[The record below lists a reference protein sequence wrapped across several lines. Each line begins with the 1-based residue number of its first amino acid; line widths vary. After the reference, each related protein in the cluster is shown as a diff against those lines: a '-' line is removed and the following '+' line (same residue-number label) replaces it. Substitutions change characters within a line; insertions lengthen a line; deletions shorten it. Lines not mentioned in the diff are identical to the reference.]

1 MNKLI
6 FGGILSLLISGNL
19 PAAAQQPGQYV
30 RKALPQPAFFV
41 PQKDIQ
47 YQEKL
52 PPFNLPPQPA
62 EVKVQTTVEKVQ
74 YSEPAFQPEVI
85 SDNKEESVPDEF
97 NPNLDITLPEVP
109 QEKAEPQAATP
120 KYQQEYA
127 AYVKDLQAIEQSGQA
142 LPNQELED
150 DLAQMGSEQRLEVDA
165 GGKIL
170 NPFSQ
175 AQLINPMAEAP
186 VRDASVPKAA
196 KKSTA
201 QILDKVEI
209 IRRPPQQ
216 EELSA
221 QDNAPDNPFAD
232 RAELPAIQPAEEVPL
247 SPEVAAHF
255 GGLNPFAGGDA
266 ERTRRIAYRNLSR
279 FRCRRQRKNRRN
291 LPRRRSLSRS
301 RKSRRKRNP
310 ILPAT
315 ADITAADRT
324 AAVRSP
330 PVTALILS
338 VRIQTSADKVFINDF
353 KQINIFDFG
362 TLVDPVH

>member
-1 MNKLI
+1 M
-6 FGGILSLLISGNL
+6 
-19 PAAAQQPGQYV
+19 
-30 RKALPQPAFFV
+30 PQPAFFV

-127 AYVKDLQAIEQSGQA
+127 AYVKDLQA
-142 LPNQELED
+142 
-150 DLAQMGSEQRLEVDA
+150 QMGSEQRLEVDA

-232 RAELPAIQPAEEVPL
+232 RAELPAEEVPL

-255 GGLNPFAGGDA
+255 EPADVSEQA
-266 ERTRRIAYRNLSR
+266 EPEDTVPELEPLPLPETTEEPAESPEETEPQPQPEEPQEKKSHSSRNSGYHR
-279 FRCRRQRKNRRN
+279 
-291 LPRRRSLSRS
+291 SRS
-301 RKSRRKRNP
+301 HGSSSV
-310 ILPAT
+310 AT
-315 ADITAADRT
+315 SYGPNF
-324 AAVRSP
+324 VR
-330 PVTALILS
+330 
-338 VRIQTSADKVFINDF
+338 
-353 KQINIFDFG
+353 
-362 TLVDPVH
+362 

>member
-165 GGKIL
+165 EGKIL

-221 QDNAPDNPFAD
+221 QDNAPDNPLAD

-266 ERTRRIAYRNLSR
+266 EPADVSEQADPEDSVPELEPLPLPETTEEPAESPEETEPQPQPEEPQEKKSHSSRNSGYHR
-279 FRCRRQRKNRRN
+279 
-291 LPRRRSLSRS
+291 SRS
-301 RKSRRKRNP
+301 HGSSSV
-310 ILPAT
+310 AT
-315 ADITAADRT
+315 SYGPNF
-324 AAVRSP
+324 VR
-330 PVTALILS
+330 
-338 VRIQTSADKVFINDF
+338 
-353 KQINIFDFG
+353 
-362 TLVDPVH
+362 

>member
-165 GGKIL
+165 EGKIL

-186 VRDASVPKAA
+186 VRDVSVPKAA

-255 GGLNPFAGGDA
+255 GGLNPFAGGNA
-266 ERTRRIAYRNLSR
+266 EPADVSEQAEPEDTVPELEPLPLPETTEEPAESPEETEPQPQPEESQEKKSHSSRNSGYHR
-279 FRCRRQRKNRRN
+279 
-291 LPRRRSLSRS
+291 SRS
-301 RKSRRKRNP
+301 HGSSSV
-310 ILPAT
+310 AT
-315 ADITAADRT
+315 SYGPNF
-324 AAVRSP
+324 VR
-330 PVTALILS
+330 
-338 VRIQTSADKVFINDF
+338 
-353 KQINIFDFG
+353 
-362 TLVDPVH
+362 

>member
-165 GGKIL
+165 EGKIL

-255 GGLNPFAGGDA
+255 GGLNPFAGGNA
-266 ERTRRIAYRNLSR
+266 EPADVSEQAEPEDTVPELEPLPLPETTEEPAESPEETEPQPQPEESQEKKSHSSRNSGYHR
-279 FRCRRQRKNRRN
+279 G
-291 LPRRRSLSRS
+291 RSHGSS
-301 RKSRRKRNP
+301 SV
-310 ILPAT
+310 AT
-315 ADITAADRT
+315 SYGPNF
-324 AAVRSP
+324 VR
-330 PVTALILS
+330 
-338 VRIQTSADKVFINDF
+338 
-353 KQINIFDFG
+353 
-362 TLVDPVH
+362 

>member
-150 DLAQMGSEQRLEVDA
+150 DLEQMGSEQRLEVDA
-165 GGKIL
+165 EGKIL

-266 ERTRRIAYRNLSR
+266 EPADVSEQAEPEDTVPELEPLPLPETTEEPAESPEETEPQPQPEEPQEKKSHSSRNSGYHR
-279 FRCRRQRKNRRN
+279 
-291 LPRRRSLSRS
+291 SRS
-301 RKSRRKRNP
+301 HGSSSV
-310 ILPAT
+310 AT
-315 ADITAADRT
+315 SYGPNF
-324 AAVRSP
+324 VR
-330 PVTALILS
+330 
-338 VRIQTSADKVFINDF
+338 
-353 KQINIFDFG
+353 
-362 TLVDPVH
+362 

>member
-165 GGKIL
+165 EGKIL

-266 ERTRRIAYRNLSR
+266 EPADVSEQAEPEDTVPELEPLPLPETTEEPAESPEETEPQPQPEESQEKKSHSSRNSGYHR
-279 FRCRRQRKNRRN
+279 G
-291 LPRRRSLSRS
+291 RSHGSS
-301 RKSRRKRNP
+301 SV
-310 ILPAT
+310 AT
-315 ADITAADRT
+315 SYGPNF
-324 AAVRSP
+324 VR
-330 PVTALILS
+330 
-338 VRIQTSADKVFINDF
+338 
-353 KQINIFDFG
+353 
-362 TLVDPVH
+362 

>member
-165 GGKIL
+165 EGKIL

-255 GGLNPFAGGDA
+255 GDLNPFAGGDA
-266 ERTRRIAYRNLSR
+266 EPADVSEQAEPEDTVPELEPLPLPETTEEPAESPEETEPQPQPEESQEKKSHSSRNSGYHR
-279 FRCRRQRKNRRN
+279 
-291 LPRRRSLSRS
+291 SRS
-301 RKSRRKRNP
+301 HGSSSV
-310 ILPAT
+310 AT
-315 ADITAADRT
+315 SYGPNF
-324 AAVRSP
+324 VR
-330 PVTALILS
+330 
-338 VRIQTSADKVFINDF
+338 
-353 KQINIFDFG
+353 
-362 TLVDPVH
+362 

>member
-186 VRDASVPKAA
+186 LRDASVPKAA

-266 ERTRRIAYRNLSR
+266 EPADVSEQADPEDSVPELEPLPLPETTEEPAESPEETEPQPQPEESQEKKSHSSRNSGYHR
-279 FRCRRQRKNRRN
+279 
-291 LPRRRSLSRS
+291 SRS
-301 RKSRRKRNP
+301 HGSSSV
-310 ILPAT
+310 AT
-315 ADITAADRT
+315 SYGPNF
-324 AAVRSP
+324 VR
-330 PVTALILS
+330 
-338 VRIQTSADKVFINDF
+338 
-353 KQINIFDFG
+353 
-362 TLVDPVH
+362 

>member
-6 FGGILSLLISGNL
+6 FGGILSFLISGNL

-266 ERTRRIAYRNLSR
+266 EPADVSEQAEPEDTVPELEPLPLPETTEKPAESPEETEPQPQPEEPQEKKSHSSRNSGYHR
-279 FRCRRQRKNRRN
+279 
-291 LPRRRSLSRS
+291 SRS
-301 RKSRRKRNP
+301 HGSSSV
-310 ILPAT
+310 AT
-315 ADITAADRT
+315 SYGPNF
-324 AAVRSP
+324 VR
-330 PVTALILS
+330 
-338 VRIQTSADKVFINDF
+338 
-353 KQINIFDFG
+353 
-362 TLVDPVH
+362 

>member
-266 ERTRRIAYRNLSR
+266 EPADVSEQADPEDSVPELEPLPLPETTEEPAESPEETEPQPQPEESQEKKSHSSRNSGYHR
-279 FRCRRQRKNRRN
+279 G
-291 LPRRRSLSRS
+291 RSHGSS
-301 RKSRRKRNP
+301 SV
-310 ILPAT
+310 AT
-315 ADITAADRT
+315 SYGPNF
-324 AAVRSP
+324 VR
-330 PVTALILS
+330 
-338 VRIQTSADKVFINDF
+338 
-353 KQINIFDFG
+353 
-362 TLVDPVH
+362 

>member
-1 MNKLI
+1 M
-6 FGGILSLLISGNL
+6 
-19 PAAAQQPGQYV
+19 
-30 RKALPQPAFFV
+30 
-41 PQKDIQ
+41 
-47 YQEKL
+47 
-52 PPFNLPPQPA
+52 
-62 EVKVQTTVEKVQ
+62 
-74 YSEPAFQPEVI
+74 I

-175 AQLINPMAEAP
+175 TQLINPMAEAP
-186 VRDASVPKAA
+186 LRDASVPKAA

-266 ERTRRIAYRNLSR
+266 EPADVSEQAEPEDTVPELEPLPLPETTEEPAESPEETEPQPQPEEPQEKKSHSSRNSGYHR
-279 FRCRRQRKNRRN
+279 G
-291 LPRRRSLSRS
+291 RSHGSS
-301 RKSRRKRNP
+301 SV
-310 ILPAT
+310 AT
-315 ADITAADRT
+315 SYGPNF
-324 AAVRSP
+324 VR
-330 PVTALILS
+330 
-338 VRIQTSADKVFINDF
+338 
-353 KQINIFDFG
+353 
-362 TLVDPVH
+362 

>member
-232 RAELPAIQPAEEVPL
+232 RAELPAEEVPL

-266 ERTRRIAYRNLSR
+266 EPADVSEQAEPEDSVPELEPLPLPETTEEPAESPEETKSQPQPEEPQEKKSHSSRNSGYHR
-279 FRCRRQRKNRRN
+279 
-291 LPRRRSLSRS
+291 SRS
-301 RKSRRKRNP
+301 HGSSSV
-310 ILPAT
+310 AT
-315 ADITAADRT
+315 SYGPNF
-324 AAVRSP
+324 VR
-330 PVTALILS
+330 
-338 VRIQTSADKVFINDF
+338 
-353 KQINIFDFG
+353 
-362 TLVDPVH
+362 

>member
-186 VRDASVPKAA
+186 LRDASVPKAA

-209 IRRPPQQ
+209 IRRPQQQ

-232 RAELPAIQPAEEVPL
+232 RAELPAEEVSL

-266 ERTRRIAYRNLSR
+266 EPADVSEQAEPEDTVPELEPLPLPETTEEPAESPEETEPQPQPEESQEKKSHSSRNSGYHR
-279 FRCRRQRKNRRN
+279 
-291 LPRRRSLSRS
+291 SRS
-301 RKSRRKRNP
+301 HGSSSV
-310 ILPAT
+310 AT
-315 ADITAADRT
+315 SYGPNF
-324 AAVRSP
+324 VR
-330 PVTALILS
+330 
-338 VRIQTSADKVFINDF
+338 
-353 KQINIFDFG
+353 
-362 TLVDPVH
+362 

>member
-186 VRDASVPKAA
+186 VRDTSVPKAA

-266 ERTRRIAYRNLSR
+266 EPADVSEQADPEDTVPELEPLPLPETTEEPAESPEETEPQPQPEEPQEKKSHSSRNSGYHR
-279 FRCRRQRKNRRN
+279 G
-291 LPRRRSLSRS
+291 RSHGSS
-301 RKSRRKRNP
+301 SV
-310 ILPAT
+310 AT
-315 ADITAADRT
+315 SYGPNF
-324 AAVRSP
+324 VR
-330 PVTALILS
+330 
-338 VRIQTSADKVFINDF
+338 
-353 KQINIFDFG
+353 
-362 TLVDPVH
+362 

>member
-6 FGGILSLLISGNL
+6 FGGILSFLISGNL

-165 GGKIL
+165 EGKIL

-196 KKSTA
+196 KKLTA

-232 RAELPAIQPAEEVPL
+232 RAELPAIQPAEGVPL

-266 ERTRRIAYRNLSR
+266 EPADVSEQAEPEDTVPELEPLPLPETTEEPAESPEETEPQPQPEEPQEKKSHSSRNSGYHR
-279 FRCRRQRKNRRN
+279 
-291 LPRRRSLSRS
+291 SRS
-301 RKSRRKRNP
+301 HGSSSV
-310 ILPAT
+310 AT
-315 ADITAADRT
+315 SYGPNF
-324 AAVRSP
+324 VR
-330 PVTALILS
+330 
-338 VRIQTSADKVFINDF
+338 
-353 KQINIFDFG
+353 
-362 TLVDPVH
+362 

>member
-186 VRDASVPKAA
+186 LRDASVPKAA

-232 RAELPAIQPAEEVPL
+232 RAELPAEEVSL

-266 ERTRRIAYRNLSR
+266 EPADVSEQAEPEDTVPELEPLPLPETTEEPAESPEETEPQPQPEESQEKKSHSSRNSGYHR
-279 FRCRRQRKNRRN
+279 
-291 LPRRRSLSRS
+291 SRS
-301 RKSRRKRNP
+301 HGSSSV
-310 ILPAT
+310 AT
-315 ADITAADRT
+315 SYGPNF
-324 AAVRSP
+324 VR
-330 PVTALILS
+330 
-338 VRIQTSADKVFINDF
+338 
-353 KQINIFDFG
+353 
-362 TLVDPVH
+362 

>member
-165 GGKIL
+165 EGKIL

-266 ERTRRIAYRNLSR
+266 EPADVSEQAEPEDTVPELEPLPLPETTEEPAESPEETEPQPEESQEKKSHSSRNSGYHR
-279 FRCRRQRKNRRN
+279 G
-291 LPRRRSLSRS
+291 RSHGSS
-301 RKSRRKRNP
+301 SV
-310 ILPAT
+310 AT
-315 ADITAADRT
+315 SYGPNF
-324 AAVRSP
+324 VR
-330 PVTALILS
+330 
-338 VRIQTSADKVFINDF
+338 
-353 KQINIFDFG
+353 
-362 TLVDPVH
+362 

>member
-165 GGKIL
+165 EGKIL

-266 ERTRRIAYRNLSR
+266 EPADVSEQAEPEDTVPELEPLPLPETTEEPAESPEETEPQPQPEESQEKKSHSSRNSGYHR
-279 FRCRRQRKNRRN
+279 
-291 LPRRRSLSRS
+291 SRS
-301 RKSRRKRNP
+301 HSSSSV
-310 ILPAT
+310 AT
-315 ADITAADRT
+315 SYGPNF
-324 AAVRSP
+324 VR
-330 PVTALILS
+330 
-338 VRIQTSADKVFINDF
+338 
-353 KQINIFDFG
+353 
-362 TLVDPVH
+362 

>member
-165 GGKIL
+165 EGKIL

-266 ERTRRIAYRNLSR
+266 EPADVSEQADPEDTVPELEPLPLPETTEEPAESPEETEPQPQPEESQEKKSHSSRNSGYHR
-279 FRCRRQRKNRRN
+279 G
-291 LPRRRSLSRS
+291 RSHGSS
-301 RKSRRKRNP
+301 SV
-310 ILPAT
+310 AT
-315 ADITAADRT
+315 SYGPNF
-324 AAVRSP
+324 VR
-330 PVTALILS
+330 
-338 VRIQTSADKVFINDF
+338 
-353 KQINIFDFG
+353 
-362 TLVDPVH
+362 

>member
-186 VRDASVPKAA
+186 LRDASVPKAA

-232 RAELPAIQPAEEVPL
+232 RAELPAEEVSL

-266 ERTRRIAYRNLSR
+266 EPADVSEQAEPEDTVPELEPLPLPETTEESAESPEETEPQPQPEESQEKKSHSSRNSGYHR
-279 FRCRRQRKNRRN
+279 
-291 LPRRRSLSRS
+291 SRS
-301 RKSRRKRNP
+301 HGSSSV
-310 ILPAT
+310 AT
-315 ADITAADRT
+315 SYGPNF
-324 AAVRSP
+324 VR
-330 PVTALILS
+330 
-338 VRIQTSADKVFINDF
+338 
-353 KQINIFDFG
+353 
-362 TLVDPVH
+362 

>member
-186 VRDASVPKAA
+186 LRDASVPKAA

-232 RAELPAIQPAEEVPL
+232 RAELPAEEVSL

-266 ERTRRIAYRNLSR
+266 EPADVSEQADPEDSVPELEPLPLPETTEEPAESPEETEPQPQPEEPQEKKSHSSRNSGYHR
-279 FRCRRQRKNRRN
+279 
-291 LPRRRSLSRS
+291 SRS
-301 RKSRRKRNP
+301 HGSSSV
-310 ILPAT
+310 AT
-315 ADITAADRT
+315 SYGPNF
-324 AAVRSP
+324 VR
-330 PVTALILS
+330 
-338 VRIQTSADKVFINDF
+338 
-353 KQINIFDFG
+353 
-362 TLVDPVH
+362 

>member
-165 GGKIL
+165 EGKIL

-266 ERTRRIAYRNLSR
+266 EPADVSEQAEPEDTVPELEPLPLPETQIRNL
-279 FRCRRQRKNRRN
+279 
-291 LPRRRSLSRS
+291 LHL
-301 RKSRRKRNP
+301 
-310 ILPAT
+310 
-315 ADITAADRT
+315 
-324 AAVRSP
+324 
-330 PVTALILS
+330 
-338 VRIQTSADKVFINDF
+338 
-353 KQINIFDFG
+353 
-362 TLVDPVH
+362 

>member
-232 RAELPAIQPAEEVPL
+232 RAELPAEEVSL

-266 ERTRRIAYRNLSR
+266 EPADVSEQAEPEDTVPELEPLPLPETTEEPAESPEETEPQPQQEESQEKKSHSSRNSGYHR
-279 FRCRRQRKNRRN
+279 
-291 LPRRRSLSRS
+291 SRS
-301 RKSRRKRNP
+301 HGSSSV
-310 ILPAT
+310 AT
-315 ADITAADRT
+315 SYGPNF
-324 AAVRSP
+324 VR
-330 PVTALILS
+330 
-338 VRIQTSADKVFINDF
+338 
-353 KQINIFDFG
+353 
-362 TLVDPVH
+362 

>member
-186 VRDASVPKAA
+186 LRDASVPKAA

-232 RAELPAIQPAEEVPL
+232 RAELPAEEVSL
-247 SPEVAAHF
+247 TPEVAAHF

-266 ERTRRIAYRNLSR
+266 EPADVSEQAEPEDTVPELEPLPLPETTEEPAESPEETEPQPQPEESQEKKSHSSRNSGYHR
-279 FRCRRQRKNRRN
+279 
-291 LPRRRSLSRS
+291 SRS
-301 RKSRRKRNP
+301 HGSSSV
-310 ILPAT
+310 AT
-315 ADITAADRT
+315 SYGPNF
-324 AAVRSP
+324 VR
-330 PVTALILS
+330 
-338 VRIQTSADKVFINDF
+338 
-353 KQINIFDFG
+353 
-362 TLVDPVH
+362 

>member
-109 QEKAEPQAATP
+109 QEKAEPQVATP

-165 GGKIL
+165 EGKIL

-255 GGLNPFAGGDA
+255 GGLNPFAGGNA
-266 ERTRRIAYRNLSR
+266 EPADVSEQAEPEDTVPELEPLPLPETTEEPAESPEETEPQPQPEESQEKKSHSSRNSGYHR
-279 FRCRRQRKNRRN
+279 
-291 LPRRRSLSRS
+291 SRS
-301 RKSRRKRNP
+301 HGSSSV
-310 ILPAT
+310 AT
-315 ADITAADRT
+315 SYGPNF
-324 AAVRSP
+324 VR
-330 PVTALILS
+330 
-338 VRIQTSADKVFINDF
+338 
-353 KQINIFDFG
+353 
-362 TLVDPVH
+362 

>member
-19 PAAAQQPGQYV
+19 SAAAQQPGQYV

-165 GGKIL
+165 EGKIL

-266 ERTRRIAYRNLSR
+266 EPADVSEQAEPEDTVPELEPLPLPETTEEPAESPEETEPQPQPEESQEKKSHSSRNSGYHR
-279 FRCRRQRKNRRN
+279 
-291 LPRRRSLSRS
+291 SRS
-301 RKSRRKRNP
+301 HGSSSV
-310 ILPAT
+310 AT
-315 ADITAADRT
+315 SYGPNF
-324 AAVRSP
+324 VR
-330 PVTALILS
+330 
-338 VRIQTSADKVFINDF
+338 
-353 KQINIFDFG
+353 
-362 TLVDPVH
+362 

>member
-165 GGKIL
+165 EGKIL

-221 QDNAPDNPFAD
+221 QDNAPNNPFAD

-266 ERTRRIAYRNLSR
+266 EPADVSEHAEPEDTVPELEPLPLPETTEEPAESPEETQPQPQPEESQEKKSHSSRNSGYHR
-279 FRCRRQRKNRRN
+279 
-291 LPRRRSLSRS
+291 SRS
-301 RKSRRKRNP
+301 HGSSSV
-310 ILPAT
+310 AT
-315 ADITAADRT
+315 SYGPNF
-324 AAVRSP
+324 VR
-330 PVTALILS
+330 
-338 VRIQTSADKVFINDF
+338 
-353 KQINIFDFG
+353 
-362 TLVDPVH
+362 

>member
-165 GGKIL
+165 EGKIL

-266 ERTRRIAYRNLSR
+266 EPADVSEQAEPEDTVPELEPLPLPETTEEPAESPEETEPQPQPEESQEKKSHSSRNSGYHR
-279 FRCRRQRKNRRN
+279 G
-291 LPRRRSLSRS
+291 RSHGSS
-301 RKSRRKRNP
+301 SV
-310 ILPAT
+310 AT
-315 ADITAADRT
+315 SYGSNF
-324 AAVRSP
+324 VR
-330 PVTALILS
+330 
-338 VRIQTSADKVFINDF
+338 
-353 KQINIFDFG
+353 
-362 TLVDPVH
+362 

>member
-266 ERTRRIAYRNLSR
+266 EPADVSEQAEPEDTVPELEPLPLPETTEEPAESPEETEPQPQPEESQEKKSHSSRNSGYHR
-279 FRCRRQRKNRRN
+279 G
-291 LPRRRSLSRS
+291 RSHGSS
-301 RKSRRKRNP
+301 SV
-310 ILPAT
+310 AT
-315 ADITAADRT
+315 SYGPNF
-324 AAVRSP
+324 VR
-330 PVTALILS
+330 
-338 VRIQTSADKVFINDF
+338 
-353 KQINIFDFG
+353 
-362 TLVDPVH
+362 

>member
-175 AQLINPMAEAP
+175 TQLINPMAKAP
-186 VRDASVPKAA
+186 LRDASVPKAA

-266 ERTRRIAYRNLSR
+266 EPADVSEQAEPEDSVPELEPLPLPETTEEPAESPEETEPQPQPEEPQEKKSHSSRNSGYHR
-279 FRCRRQRKNRRN
+279 
-291 LPRRRSLSRS
+291 SRS
-301 RKSRRKRNP
+301 HGSSSV
-310 ILPAT
+310 AT
-315 ADITAADRT
+315 SYGPNF
-324 AAVRSP
+324 VR
-330 PVTALILS
+330 
-338 VRIQTSADKVFINDF
+338 
-353 KQINIFDFG
+353 
-362 TLVDPVH
+362 

>member
-165 GGKIL
+165 EGKIL

-266 ERTRRIAYRNLSR
+266 EPADVSEQAEPEDTVPELEPLPLPETTEEPAESPEETEPQPQPEEPQEKKSHSSRNSGYHR
-279 FRCRRQRKNRRN
+279 G
-291 LPRRRSLSRS
+291 RSHGSS
-301 RKSRRKRNP
+301 SV
-310 ILPAT
+310 AT
-315 ADITAADRT
+315 SYGPNF
-324 AAVRSP
+324 VR
-330 PVTALILS
+330 
-338 VRIQTSADKVFINDF
+338 
-353 KQINIFDFG
+353 
-362 TLVDPVH
+362 

>member
-186 VRDASVPKAA
+186 LRDASVPKAA

-232 RAELPAIQPAEEVPL
+232 RAELPAEEVSL

-266 ERTRRIAYRNLSR
+266 EPADVSEQADPEDSVPELEPLPLPETTEEPAESPEETEPQPQPEESQEKKSHSSRNSGYHR
-279 FRCRRQRKNRRN
+279 
-291 LPRRRSLSRS
+291 SRS
-301 RKSRRKRNP
+301 HGSSSV
-310 ILPAT
+310 AT
-315 ADITAADRT
+315 SYGPNF
-324 AAVRSP
+324 VR
-330 PVTALILS
+330 
-338 VRIQTSADKVFINDF
+338 
-353 KQINIFDFG
+353 
-362 TLVDPVH
+362 

>member
-232 RAELPAIQPAEEVPL
+232 RAELSAIQPAEEVPL

-266 ERTRRIAYRNLSR
+266 EPADVSEQADPEDSVPELEPLPLPETTEEPAESPEETEPQPQPEESQEKKSHSSRNSGYHR
-279 FRCRRQRKNRRN
+279 G
-291 LPRRRSLSRS
+291 RSHGSS
-301 RKSRRKRNP
+301 SV
-310 ILPAT
+310 AT
-315 ADITAADRT
+315 SYGPNF
-324 AAVRSP
+324 VR
-330 PVTALILS
+330 
-338 VRIQTSADKVFINDF
+338 
-353 KQINIFDFG
+353 
-362 TLVDPVH
+362 

>member
-97 NPNLDITLPEVP
+97 NPNLDITLPEGP

-186 VRDASVPKAA
+186 LRDASVPKAA

-255 GGLNPFAGGDA
+255 GGLNPFTGGDA
-266 ERTRRIAYRNLSR
+266 EPADVSEQAEPEDSVPELEPLPLPETTEEPAESPEETEPQPQPEEPQEKKSHSSRNSGYHR
-279 FRCRRQRKNRRN
+279 
-291 LPRRRSLSRS
+291 SRS
-301 RKSRRKRNP
+301 HGSSSV
-310 ILPAT
+310 AT
-315 ADITAADRT
+315 SYGPNF
-324 AAVRSP
+324 VR
-330 PVTALILS
+330 
-338 VRIQTSADKVFINDF
+338 
-353 KQINIFDFG
+353 
-362 TLVDPVH
+362 

>member
-165 GGKIL
+165 EGKIL

-232 RAELPAIQPAEEVPL
+232 RAELPAIQSAEEVPL

-266 ERTRRIAYRNLSR
+266 EPADVSEQAEPEDTVPELEPLPLPETTEEPAESPEETEPQPQPEEPQEKKSHSSRNSGYHR
-279 FRCRRQRKNRRN
+279 
-291 LPRRRSLSRS
+291 SRS
-301 RKSRRKRNP
+301 HGSSSV
-310 ILPAT
+310 AT
-315 ADITAADRT
+315 SYGPNF
-324 AAVRSP
+324 VR
-330 PVTALILS
+330 
-338 VRIQTSADKVFINDF
+338 
-353 KQINIFDFG
+353 
-362 TLVDPVH
+362 